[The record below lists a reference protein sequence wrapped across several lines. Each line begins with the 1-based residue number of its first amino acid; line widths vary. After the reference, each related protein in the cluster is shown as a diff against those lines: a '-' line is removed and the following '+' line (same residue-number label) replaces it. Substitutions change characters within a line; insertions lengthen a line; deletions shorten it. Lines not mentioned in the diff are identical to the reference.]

1 MHYAPALLALAGL
14 AAAYKIPP
22 LNTTEWCL
30 AKCNDVGGDSCVA
43 ACVGNPNLSAEQIH
57 AAHECEFKCHIPS
70 KGAEG
75 DLACLRACHKRY
87 HYATTSTKAA
97 TSTAITGGLAR
108 RSDLAASTTM
118 FAITATGIPAPP
130 LATPTAISLTPAE
143 KCLSTCNPVGDR
155 SCVAACIGNPSLS
168 SAQVA
173 AAHRC
178 YSTCPMGDNDSVE
191 DWNAYMTCLRVCDTR
206 YYSTISTK
214 AATSTATSGGVV
226 RRSDVAAST
235 TMFSITVTGP
245 SGSTNTIVSP
255 FVSPKE
261 ACHAWCPSVPSP
273 YPGTKVAAIRGCQ
286 VACQEII
293 FNPKDHFNKYAS
305 CLLTCFDSY
314 YDPNTGTKVNPL
326 PLSSA
331 DIGVGPRSIQA
342 AADTAETLRS
352 PTTTLHTTTT
362 LHLKTT
368 VTPAM
373 SFYTPP
379 VPMPSTKE
387 TCLASC
393 IPGDLDCEYICI
405 YYPLPYPDGPTTSAY
420 GDCDAACKRL
430 AIMEEDADLYRD
442 CLEECED
449 SYYDPSTNTKASAI
463 AATNAGLGPRDPITA
478 ASPTRTPTSAMSSA
492 THTASLKEKCIASC
506 GPKDIDCAIDCINAE
521 SHFPGQDAA
530 AQECEAACREFIAMA
545 KDPGGLPACLMVCAY
560 SYDEVSTGNA
570 QFTVTI
576 PNSDLVPRATPTAAS
591 TSLFPTTTSKMLP
604 ATQKA
609 YPLPMCVA
617 SCAATD
623 LICRHVCAQHV
634 DACEAACPRANTP
647 REIPVHAA
655 CLRACNIRDNYP
667 KIGPEAIGWA
677 MYSTSTSLGPRA
689 TLTAA
694 ATTPQLAQRSLIPVD
709 IVPDSPDIEVSP
721 KERCLTKCSPED
733 IACKARCVGVPNP
746 NAAPIAAT
754 NKCEAACPQGN
765 GTAAQTQFYAACMQK
780 CVDSFYFSGTGT
792 IAAGITATA
801 TTTTTSGSMVLGS
814 TTAVHSTVSRHFL
827 FDFGSSSST
836 SSGSVTLGS
845 HSATGGSTASSS
857 PTGGPASS
865 GSAPKL
871 GQAGGLLG
879 LMMAM
884 LAL

>member
-14 AAAYKIPP
+14 AAAYRIPP
-22 LNTTEWCL
+22 LTTTEWCL

-87 HYATTSTKAA
+87 YYTTTSTKAA
-97 TSTAITGGLAR
+97 TSATTSGSLAR
-108 RSDLAASTTM
+108 RSDLAGLA
-118 FAITATGIPAPP
+118 AAQGIPAPP

-155 SCVAACIGNPSLS
+155 SCVAACIGNPNLS

-191 DWNAYMTCLRVCDTR
+191 DWNAYMTCLRVCDNR

-214 AATSTATSGGVV
+214 AATSPATSGGLA
-226 RRSDVAAST
+226 RRSDLAATT

-245 SGSTNTIVSP
+245 SGSTNTIISP

-261 ACHAWCPSVPSP
+261 ACHASCMSGDWLCEAACIQVPSP

-305 CLLTCFDSY
+305 CLLACFDSY
-314 YDPNTGTKVNPL
+314 YDPNTGAKVNPL

-331 DIGVGPRSIQA
+331 DIGVSPRSIQA
-342 AADTAETLRS
+342 AADA
-352 PTTTLHTTTT
+352 TTTT
-362 LHLKTT
+362 TFSTT
-368 VTPAM
+368 TITPAM
-373 SFYTPP
+373 RTYTPP

-387 TCLASC
+387 TCLALC
-393 IPGDLDCEYICI
+393 TVGDLQCETECI
-405 YYPLPYPDGPTTSAY
+405 LARSPFPGEVAAY
-420 GDCDAACKRL
+420 RECDFACQRF
-430 AIMEEDADLYRD
+430 AINEDDEDIYAE
-442 CLEECED
+442 CLDFCWH
-449 SYYDPSTNTKASAI
+449 SYDYPSTNTKASAI
-463 AATNAGLGPRDPITA
+463 AATNAGLGPR
-478 ASPTRTPTSAMSSA
+478 SPLTVANPTKTLTKTLTSAMSSA
-492 THTASLKEKCIASC
+492 THIPSPKASCIASC
-506 GPKDIDCAIDCINAE
+506 GPKDIDCGIDCINADTLYPGPGAVVDDCKATCQRLDIMQNDPGAFAGCMSACE
-521 SHFPGQDAA
+521 SHCYWPTNHTKASAIAA
-530 AQECEAACREFIAMA
+530 RG
-545 KDPGGLPACLMVCAY
+545 GGL
-560 SYDEVSTGNA
+560 S
-570 QFTVTI
+570 
-576 PNSDLVPRATPTAAS
+576 PRAS
-591 TSLFPTTTSKMLP
+591 
-604 ATQKA
+604 
-609 YPLPMCVA
+609 
-617 SCAATD
+617 
-623 LICRHVCAQHV
+623 
-634 DACEAACPRANTP
+634 
-647 REIPVHAA
+647 
-655 CLRACNIRDNYP
+655 
-667 KIGPEAIGWA
+667 
-677 MYSTSTSLGPRA
+677 
-689 TLTAA
+689 LTAA
-694 ATTPQLAQRSLIPVD
+694 PTTPQLAQRSLVPVSIIYSD
-709 IVPDSPDIEVSP
+709 ASP
-721 KERCLTKCSPED
+721 KEVCL
-733 IACKARCVGVPNP
+733 ANP
-746 NAAPIAAT
+746 AQIAAT
-754 NKCEAACPQGN
+754 NKCEAHCPQGN
-765 GTAAQTQFYAACMQK
+765 GTAAQTQFYAACLQK

-801 TTTTTSGSMVLGS
+801 IATTTGGLKS
-814 TTAVHSTVSRHFL
+814 TMTLSTKFEAWTGGP
-827 FDFGSSSST
+827 FFGNGSST
-836 SSGSVTLGS
+836 STSSSETVRLDV

>member
-57 AAHECEFKCHIPS
+57 VAHECEFKCHIPS

-87 HYATTSTKAA
+87 YYATTSTKAA

-143 KCLSTCNPVGDR
+143 KCLSTCNPIGDR

-214 AATSTATSGGVV
+214 AATSTA
-226 RRSDVAAST
+226 
-235 TMFSITVTGP
+235 
-245 SGSTNTIVSP
+245 
-255 FVSPKE
+255 
-261 ACHAWCPSVPSP
+261 
-273 YPGTKVAAIRGCQ
+273 IRGCQ

-293 FNPKDHFNKYAS
+293 FNPKDHFNN
-305 CLLTCFDSY
+305 Y

-405 YYPLPYPDGPTTSAY
+405 YYPLPYPDGPTASAY

-530 AQECEAACREFIAMA
+530 AQECEAACRKLIAME

-576 PNSDLVPRATPTAAS
+576 PNSDLVPRAT
-591 TSLFPTTTSKMLP
+591 L
-604 ATQKA
+604 
-609 YPLPMCVA
+609 
-617 SCAATD
+617 
-623 LICRHVCAQHV
+623 
-634 DACEAACPRANTP
+634 TP
-647 REIPVHAA
+647 
-655 CLRACNIRDNYP
+655 
-667 KIGPEAIGWA
+667 
-677 MYSTSTSLGPRA
+677 
-689 TLTAA
+689 A
-694 ATTPQLAQRSLIPVD
+694 ATTPPTRPANPHPRLHRPGLPGHRFLAQRK
-709 IVPDSPDIEVSP
+709 VPHQVLPGRRRLQSPLCGSPEPQRRPNRRNEQMRSRLPPRKRYSSPDTVLRRLYAKVRGQLLLLWYWDDCCGDYCDLDQSSGWMVYDFVDDDLAECDLVD
-721 KERCLTKCSPED
+721 KFED
-733 IACKARCVGVPNP
+733 HVL
-746 NAAPIAAT
+746 AAW
-754 NKCEAACPQGN
+754 Q
-765 GTAAQTQFYAACMQK
+765 
-780 CVDSFYFSGTGT
+780 D
-792 IAAGITATA
+792 
-801 TTTTTSGSMVLGS
+801 
-814 TTAVHSTVSRHFL
+814 
-827 FDFGSSSST
+827 FDFF
-836 SSGSVTLGS
+836 
-845 HSATGGSTASSS
+845 
-857 PTGGPASS
+857 
-865 GSAPKL
+865 
-871 GQAGGLLG
+871 
-879 LMMAM
+879 
-884 LAL
+884 